1 MPNRGVLNRD
11 AVPSRLSRRSMAA
24 AAAHRST
31 LHATFVSI
39 FNTSPGEDSVTLQFG
54 PRSNPRKFRV
64 SKVPCTDSRRAPPEP
79 SHNGSRTA
87 GRR

>member
-24 AAAHRST
+24 AAAHRSN

-39 FNTSPGEDSVTLQFG
+39 FNTSPGEDGV
-54 PRSNPRKFRV
+54 
-64 SKVPCTDSRRAPPEP
+64 
-79 SHNGSRTA
+79 
-87 GRR
+87 